1 MNKPQPKKQ
10 KKLDPEIEYLQ
21 NKLNTFNSKQLVD
34 FVFNYSLL
42 EDDTVSEE
50 EQDKAYNNLMKMFY
64 GKEGK
69 KWQRKRKKINKGNG
83 KS

>member
-10 KKLDPEIEYLQ
+10 KKLDLEIEYLQ

-69 KWQRKRKKINKGNG
+69 K
-83 KS
+83 